1 MAFRIPSLA
10 LGLALVVTGG
20 VAADVPVFEVE
31 TDRERYPFASPVW
44 FYVRVANDGGDVLR
58 VENPQCSRTD
68 TRIEITDEAGRT
80 FPMTG
85 PASCATTILEEIE
98 PGQEMLY
105 AFELLEF
112 YGVDGAAEYPFGILP
127 PGDYSVRYRTSSH
140 VSDPV
145 PFTVGR
151 LHGGDSA
158 AFHAY
163 VRLLSETRASNLRES
178 TGRFREFVATFPES
192 PYAAALLCRAGVV
205 SDLFFDSEQA
215 IDDFE
220 RLLTLYPESGY
231 TSVAVRH
238 LAFGMGRDRS
248 RGIEILRRLPD
259 EMPGTFAAQLASRV
273 LSRLDEG
280 GRG

>member
-1 MAFRIPSLA
+1 MVSRILSFVI
-10 LGLALVVTGG
+10 GVSVVAAEVG
-20 VAADVPVFEVE
+20 ADVPVFEVQ
-31 TDRERYPFASPVW
+31 TDRDRYPFAAPVW
-44 FYVRVANDGGDVLR
+44 FYVTVGNDGGDVLE

-68 TRIEITDEAGRT
+68 TRIEITDEQGRT

-85 PASCATTILEEIE
+85 PASCATTILEEIA
-98 PGQEMLY
+98 PGEDMLY
-105 AFELLEF
+105 AFELLEY
-112 YGVDGAAEYPFGILP
+112 YGVDGADEYPFGILP
-127 PGDYSVRYRTSSH
+127 AGDYSVRYRTATH

-163 VRLLSETRASNLRES
+163 VRLLSETRASNLREA

-205 SDLFFDSEQA
+205 SDLFFDSDQA
-215 IDDFE
+215 IEDFE
-220 RLLTLYPESGY
+220 RLLALYPESGY

-248 RGIEILRRLPD
+248 RGIDILRRLPD
-259 EMPGTFAAQLASRV
+259 EIPGTLAAELASRV
-273 LSRLDEG
+273 LLRLEES
-280 GRG
+280 GRS